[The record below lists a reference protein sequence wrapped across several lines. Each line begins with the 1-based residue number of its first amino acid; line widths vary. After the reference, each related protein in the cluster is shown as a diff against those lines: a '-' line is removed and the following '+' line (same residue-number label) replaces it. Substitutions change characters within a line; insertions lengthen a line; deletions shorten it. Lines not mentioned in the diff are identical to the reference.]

1 MVNIIA
7 NIHILARVPRK
18 TLPFGRLRQKVIFLR
33 NRHGTHKEEEYFTTS
48 QVWHPKLPFKISF
61 LAWRIIHRKLPLDD
75 TLCKFGTNRECLC
88 VCCAQ
93 KHKETGQHLFIDNN
107 IARQMWNAPLGICT
121 QKMVVDQS
129 KKQDSQNDLT
139 HSSYGRYGDK
149 GVLVN
154 MVHKRCFGVEEWR
167 TTSGGQLLS

>member
-1 MVNIIA
+1 M
-7 NIHILARVPRK
+7 
-18 TLPFGRLRQKVIFLR
+18 
-33 NRHGTHKEEEYFTTS
+33 
-48 QVWHPKLPFKISF
+48 QVWDFVFFVHKN
-61 LAWRIIHRKLPLDD
+61 RRKLDN
-75 TLCKFGTNRECLC
+75 TF
-88 VCCAQ
+88 
-93 KHKETGQHLFIDNN
+93 FIDNN
-107 IARQMWNAPLGICT
+107 IARQMWNTPLGICT
-121 QKMVVDQS
+121 QKMVVDES

>member
-33 NRHGTHKEEEYFTTS
+33 NRHGTLSERTKKRSTS
-48 QVWHPKLPFKISF
+48 PPVRYGTLNF
-61 LAWRIIHRKLPLDD
+61 LL
-75 TLCKFGTNRECLC
+75 KFLSLHGESSIENFLWMILYASLGLC

-107 IARQMWNAPLGICT
+107 IARQMWNTPLGICT
-121 QKMVVDQS
+121 QKMVVAQS